1 VAHSICRYV
10 RPRPEI
16 EAFGRFLEEA
26 NPLCVLG
33 PGEPAGLASL
43 ARSRGRRAAAFWR
56 RARACT
62 ADAMPL
68 ARRDRK
74 TALPDAWWRTRV
86 WRTKADTS
94 TAQIIG
100 RRIAISSP

>member
-10 RPRPEI
+10 RPRPEV

-43 ARSRGRRAAAFWR
+43 ARSRARRAAAFWR
-56 RARACT
+56 RACAAEGRLGCT
-62 ADAMPL
+62 ADAMQV

-74 TALPDAWWRTRV
+74 TALPDAW
-86 WRTKADTS
+86 
-94 TAQIIG
+94 
-100 RRIAISSP
+100 